1 MKERKDE
8 VTKSYSNPAEV
19 RFVLALYDTF
29 LNLYP
34 SYKAVSVVVL
44 TPYNEQKSL
53 VATSPRAS
61 A

>member
-8 VTKSYSNPAEV
+8 VTKSYSNPA
-19 RFVLALYDTF
+19 LYDAF